1 MKLCLVRHGIAGE
14 RGAAYPDDS
23 QRPLTEKGRARMHV
37 AAMGLRKLVKPDAFL
52 TSPLVRA
59 RETAEILLDV
69 YGVKK
74 LHVSDA
80 LANGNHEALFADAN
94 ALGCEVVVA
103 VGHEPFISQTLALA
117 LTGNEAGLVATFKK
131 GAAALLT
138 FDGPAT
144 PGKGMLEW
152 LIQPAG
158 LRAIGGSGDRDLGSD

>member
-1 MKLCLVRHGIAGE
+1 MQLCLVRHGIAGE

-23 QRPLTEKGRARMHV
+23 LRPLTEKGRARMHV
-37 AAMGLRKLVKPDAFL
+37 AAMGLRKLVTPDAFL

-59 RETAEILLDV
+59 RETAEILLDI

-80 LANGNHEALFADAN
+80 LASGDHAALFADVN
-94 ALGCEVVVA
+94 ALRGQTVMA
-103 VGHEPFISQTLALA
+103 VGHEPFISQTLAVVLTCDAMGLA
-117 LTGNEAGLVATFKK
+117 AAFKK
-131 GAAALLT
+131 GAAALVT
-138 FDGPAT
+138 FDGPVT

-158 LRAIGGSGDRDLGSD
+158 LRAIGSSGGRDMGND